1 MKTKKIKTKLEMPKL
16 IKSIGKNKSIS
27 NFPLDHYSYSAMVQ
41 FSVNPIMFKIKHIN
55 GDKIETTNSISS
67 VIGQAFHSAMDIYY
81 SGDLEDPI
89 KRGLEYGMDFLDSYN
104 ENFIEFNKTT
114 PTIQKAQE
122 KFAFIYNSYLNELK
136 ESKAEIVACE
146 EKLEQRVSVE
156 WRGKKLNL
164 PVPLKGYLDKIIREG
179 GRLKIVDYK
188 TTNAFSNPDKI
199 DGAKILQ
206 AVMYYLLVLSAY
218 KEAPYSMIYEEIKG
232 TKNRDG
238 SPQVKRY
245 EIVYEDNEQFF
256 DFFFRFYEDMTL
268 AINGQSVFVP
278 NILSFWDN
286 ETAIVAYIHR
296 LDQPEKVAEEMSR
309 LKVENITDLLRAKIE
324 KAGNMRKFLQ
334 SLEKSCTTA
343 KKINYKNMS
352 KEEQIKTKLLE
363 HGMILHF
370 VDKIEGLN
378 IDLYRFEP
386 SIGLKMKKIEGYV
399 ADIEQVVG
407 KSGVRVL
414 APIPNTTYVGFEV
427 PRSDRKFIEE
437 KPVNDGFEL
446 ALGKDVMGDIFKFDI
461 RKAPH
466 LLVAGATGSGKSV
479 FLNSIISQLCKIDN
493 LDLHLFDPKMV
504 ELALFKKEKRVVQ
517 YQDEIVKI
525 NDSLKIFV
533 SSMNKRYKLLADK
546 GVRNIEEY
554 NENGGKMKYEFIVID
569 EFGDLVVSNY
579 IKEETVE
586 SGETFKDGR
595 PKMKTIKTNISK
607 EIEKNI
613 LILAQKA
620 RACGIHLIIAT
631 QRPSV
636 DIITGS
642 IKANFPCKV
651 AFRTAKAIDS
661 QVLLGESGAEK
672 LLGRG
677 DMIFSSDEGNFR
689 LQGYNF

>member
-16 IKSIGKNKSIS
+16 IKSIGKNKSIAK
-27 NFPLDHYSYSAMVQ
+27 FPLEHYSYSSMVQ
-41 FSVNPIMFKIKHIN
+41 FSVNPIMFKIRHIN

-81 SGDLEDPI
+81 GGDLEDPV
-89 KRGLEYGMDFLDSYN
+89 KRGLEYGMDFLDNYN
-104 ENFIEFNKTT
+104 DNFIEFNITT
-114 PTIQKAQE
+114 PNIQKAQE
-122 KFAFIYNSYLNELK
+122 KFVFLYTSYLNELK

-164 PVPLKGYLDKIIREG
+164 PVPLKGYLDKIIRED

-232 TKNRDG
+232 TKNRDK

-296 LDQPEKVAEEMSR
+296 LDQPEEVAKEMSR

-324 KAGNMRKFLQ
+324 KAGNMRKFLK
-334 SLEKSCTTA
+334 SLEKSCETA

-446 ALGKDVMGDIFKFDI
+446 ALGKDVMGDIFKYDL

-479 FLNSIISQLCKIDN
+479 FLNSIISQLIN
-493 LDLHLFDPKMV
+493 TNSELYLFDPKKV
-504 ELALFKKEKRVVQ
+504 ELSQFESQAKLYLDDAETIAIALQDLVVEMEARYVVMKKAKARTIEGTGL
-517 YQDEIVKI
+517 
-525 NDSLKIFV
+525 N
-533 SSMNKRYKLLADK
+533 YK
-546 GVRNIEEY
+546 
-554 NENGGKMKYEFIVID
+554 FIIID
-569 EFGDLVVSNY
+569 EFGDLTLGSAY
-579 IKEETVE
+579 E
-586 SGETFKDGR
+586 
-595 PKMKTIKTNISK
+595 KTISNSIV
-607 EIEKNI
+607 
-613 LILAQKA
+613 LLAQKA
-620 RACGIHLIIAT
+620 RACGMHLILAT

-636 DIITGS
+636 DVITGT
-642 IKANFPCKV
+642 IKANFV
-651 AFRTAKAIDS
+651 TKAVFKMSKPIDS
-661 QVLLGESGAEK
+661 TVVLGYNGAEK

-677 DMIFSSDEGNFR
+677 DLIFSTDEGDVR
-689 LQGYNF
+689 LQGYSF